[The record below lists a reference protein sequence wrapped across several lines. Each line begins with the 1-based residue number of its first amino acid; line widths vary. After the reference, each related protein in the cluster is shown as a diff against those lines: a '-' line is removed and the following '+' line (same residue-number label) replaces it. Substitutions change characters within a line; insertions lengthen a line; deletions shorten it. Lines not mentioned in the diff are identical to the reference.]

1 MSKATLTRAS
11 IRRELGDP
19 RLNLSH
25 RASHPILWVSVLVIG
40 VFVAWSAW
48 ATIDDVTRGEG
59 KVVPLSRM
67 QSIQSLEGGIISE
80 LLVGLGERV
89 EAGQPLVRLDD
100 TRFRSAFLET
110 RSQIEVL
117 RATIARLEA
126 EVLEKDAIEF
136 PPSVDPE
143 SEHARSERDLFE
155 ARREKLREAE
165 RSISEEMALSQRQ
178 LELVQPLV
186 ERRSVS
192 AMEALK
198 LRQTIASLAGK
209 LAEMRNTYVQDAYSE
224 LASKQAELNTLE
236 QTLLQRQDQLRR
248 TEIASPVNGR
258 VNDIMITTQGGVVQS
273 GEPIMEITPIEDQ
286 LLIETRIRPRDVAF
300 VAPGMPAS
308 VKITAYD
315 YTIYGDLE
323 GTVAQIS
330 EDTIEEETPRGTED
344 FYEVLV
350 RTESAHLTHNGESLP
365 IRPGMVARVDIQTGE
380 RSLLSY
386 LLKPIIKAR
395 LY

>member
-1 MSKATLTRAS
+1 MT
-11 IRRELGDP
+11 
-19 RLNLSH
+19 
-25 RASHPILWVSVLVIG
+25 VVVIG
-40 VFVAWSAW
+40 LFVAWSAW

-80 LLVGLGERV
+80 LLVDLGERV
-89 EAGQPLVRLDD
+89 EVGEPLVKLDD
-100 TRFRSAFLET
+100 TRFRSAYLET
-110 RSQIEVL
+110 RSQVQVL

-126 EVLEKDAIEF
+126 EVLEKDSIEF
-136 PPSVDPE
+136 PPSVDPQ
-143 SEHARSERDLFE
+143 SEHARSERSLFK

-165 RSISEEMALSQRQ
+165 HSINKEMDLAQQQ
-178 LELVQPLV
+178 LELVKPLV

-192 AMEALK
+192 AMESLK
-198 LRQTIASLAGK
+198 LRQSIASLAGK

-236 QTLLQRQDQLRR
+236 QTLMQRQDQLRR
-248 TEIASPVNGR
+248 TEITSPVNGR
-258 VNDIMITTQGGVVQS
+258 VNDIMITTQGGVVQP
-273 GEPIMEITPIEDQ
+273 GEPIMEITPIGDQ

-315 YTIYGDLE
+315 YTVYGDLE
-323 GTVAQIS
+323 GTVEQIS

-344 FYEVLV
+344 YYEVLV
-350 RTESAHLTHNGESLP
+350 RTESAELTHNGESLP